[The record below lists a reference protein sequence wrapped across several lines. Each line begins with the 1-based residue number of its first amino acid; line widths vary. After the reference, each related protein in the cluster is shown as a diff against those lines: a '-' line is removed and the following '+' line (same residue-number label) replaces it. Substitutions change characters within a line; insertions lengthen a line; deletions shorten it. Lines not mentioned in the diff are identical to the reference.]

1 MKRNMM
7 ILLLMSILWDAASAT
22 EECERAPSH
31 AQPADAFYRLG
42 IAGEPDL
49 FLPGELY
56 TVSLQGVDSGQGSTP
71 FVGFMIWAEL
81 DEEQKNESLDN
92 LTTNQPQHLGSF
104 QAYDAQTKPHESCK
118 PAVDNATAH
127 PKTEIQVIW
136 SAPMKAGEVCVRL
149 CARASPATTAV
160 KEGATGP
167 TVEAVSAGAASSTIQ
182 RSILAR
188 KICAA
193 PAAPA
198 SFVRQPP
205 IVEPCCAC
213 DEAKY
218 EVTFEGLWSRNT
230 HPHEFPP
237 ETAQAHF
244 GDVIG
249 ASHTAQYRVW
259 QEGRIASAGLRK
271 LAEDGTTTMLE
282 KELKAE
288 SDRIRTIIKARGIS
302 WQQISGAGIPNTF
315 AVFRVDAKNHLV
327 TLASKL
333 WPSPDWIVG
342 VSALEL
348 CNANC
353 TWSHSATLPLYPYDA
368 GTDSGITYT
377 SRRSPTLPPSP
388 VRALRPDWPR
398 DPRSPFYSATGEMKP
413 FARLRLTRL
422 QLFEKNCDAAKTSS
436 DTGAQSISHSG
447 GSGGA
452 CSTHAWGAWSP
463 CSVSCGPGRA
473 SRQREYVWPSRAYAE
488 ACRVPLTDYKRCHGP
503 RMHCRVISEYEPDP
517 AESTGPCAMSP
528 WSEWSPCEGCGVR
541 ARTRHYVVPR
551 AHKRCHI
558 GFRARTITS
567 QAMPCDA
574 GPCHKPPSQAN
585 ATNHDWF
592 FVDEPSWPCKV
603 TTWGEWSPC
612 SARCGRGRRLRTR
625 FYLNPDTNVQGELTR
640 RLLNS
645 WNRRFA
651 ELQQIQIPPENNTG
665 VDPEVERQVQDQME
679 KCQFT
684 LSQQEALCDGEDTS
698 CFANATEGTSYFTE
712 ICKLPLL
719 VGHCRSYEERWFY
732 DSSTGVC
739 EPFGYT
745 GCGGNANNFRS
756 RKVCLSTCVRDNQTT
771 TTTTSTTTTT
781 APLTTVSSTTSDV
794 IIKKLKPTTSA
805 SSEDNEVLQN
815 DGPYYY
821 DDFDVK
827 CKIGP
832 WLGWSHCFGE
842 CGYGVKLNY
851 RLIKFGA
858 PKTGKQCKKLMKS
871 RVCKPGHCRKLVAT
885 PAPIAPGQDIVE
897 ELTYEILS

>member
-1 MKRNMM
+1 MM
-7 ILLLMSILWDAASAT
+7 IPLKISNMLSLLLMSILWGAASAT

-92 LTTNQPQHLGSF
+92 LTTNQQQHLGSF

-149 CARASPATTAV
+149 CARASPATMAV
-160 KEGATGP
+160 KEGVTGP
-167 TVEAVSAGAASSTIQ
+167 TVETVSAGADSSTIQ

-198 SFVRQPP
+198 SFARQPP

-422 QLFEKNCDAAKTSS
+422 QLFEKNCDAA
-436 DTGAQSISHSG
+436 
-447 GSGGA
+447 
-452 CSTHAWGAWSP
+452 
-463 CSVSCGPGRA
+463 
-473 SRQREYVWPSRAYAE
+473 
-488 ACRVPLTDYKRCHGP
+488 
-503 RMHCRVISEYEPDP
+503 
-517 AESTGPCAMSP
+517 
-528 WSEWSPCEGCGVR
+528 
-541 ARTRHYVVPR
+541 RHYVVPR

-651 ELQQIQIPPENNTG
+651 ELQQIRTRFYLNPDTN
-665 VDPEVERQVQDQME
+665 VQ
-679 KCQFT
+679 
-684 LSQQEALCDGEDTS
+684 G
-698 CFANATEGTSYFTE
+698 
-712 ICKLPLL
+712 
-719 VGHCRSYEERWFY
+719 
-732 DSSTGVC
+732 
-739 EPFGYT
+739 
-745 GCGGNANNFRS
+745 
-756 RKVCLSTCVRDNQTT
+756 
-771 TTTTSTTTTT
+771 
-781 APLTTVSSTTSDV
+781 
-794 IIKKLKPTTSA
+794 
-805 SSEDNEVLQN
+805 
-815 DGPYYY
+815 
-821 DDFDVK
+821 
-827 CKIGP
+827 
-832 WLGWSHCFGE
+832 
-842 CGYGVKLNY
+842 
-851 RLIKFGA
+851 
-858 PKTGKQCKKLMKS
+858 
-871 RVCKPGHCRKLVAT
+871 
-885 PAPIAPGQDIVE
+885 
-897 ELTYEILS
+897 ELTRRLLNSWNRRFAELQQIRAAGAVRTRFYLNPDTKVQGELTRRLLNSWNRRFAELQQIRTHFYLNPDTNVQGELTRRLLNSWNRRFAELQQIVSDGGLKH